1 MLLRSRPCKRGSCT
15 GPLPS
20 LLFSPRIHNYRN
32 RIPGECPE
40 KSFSYCVNSWRMP
53 SEGPF
58 AAFCAPPRIIEKIP
72 DFGVSRVVDTLV
84 TPYGTVLTGP
94 AGRTGTDP
102 IQVHVDGYG
111 TPVPNVSVRILN
123 PDVKNIGIQDAHGN
137 IGHRRSVAI
146 NVNLDGIGA
155 GAAGRPRQHRP
166 IRSNERV
173 NDARHTEI
181 RECLGFRKNDT
192 DAIDRGAN

>member
-53 SEGPF
+53 SEGPL

-72 DFGVSRVVDTLV
+72 DACMAGVEKMAKEMGTADVLVNNAGITRDHTLQKMPVEDWHAVIHTDLGACFNMSRAV
-84 TPYGTVLTGP
+84 
-94 AGRTGTDP
+94 
-102 IQVHVDGYG
+102 I
-111 TPVPNVSVRILN
+111 
-123 PDVKNIGIQDAHGN
+123 
-137 IGHRRSVAI
+137 
-146 NVNLDGIGA
+146 
-155 GAAGRPRQHRP
+155 
-166 IRSNERV
+166 
-173 NDARHTEI
+173 
-181 RECLGFRKNDT
+181 
-192 DAIDRGAN
+192 

>member
-72 DFGVSRVVDTLV
+72 VGGLSTLGRAAWQGWYDRHEFVCKAPMTPVLETPSKNKLPWTGIAWFGVLLV
-84 TPYGTVLTGP
+84 ACYAPVL
-94 AGRTGTDP
+94 RSLVRQWNNDP
-102 IQVHVDGYG
+102 DMG
-111 TPVPNVSVRILN
+111 
-123 PDVKNIGIQDAHGN
+123 
-137 IGHRRSVAI
+137 
-146 NVNLDGIGA
+146 
-155 GAAGRPRQHRP
+155 
-166 IRSNERV
+166 
-173 NDARHTEI
+173 
-181 RECLGFRKNDT
+181 
-192 DAIDRGAN
+192 

>member
-72 DFGVSRVVDTLV
+72 FRGLSCLSKPRLGDRRQKTIVCPTSDLTLM
-84 TPYGTVLTGP
+84 PHHL
-94 AGRTGTDP
+94 
-102 IQVHVDGYG
+102 
-111 TPVPNVSVRILN
+111 
-123 PDVKNIGIQDAHGN
+123 
-137 IGHRRSVAI
+137 
-146 NVNLDGIGA
+146 
-155 GAAGRPRQHRP
+155 
-166 IRSNERV
+166 
-173 NDARHTEI
+173 
-181 RECLGFRKNDT
+181 
-192 DAIDRGAN
+192 

>member
-72 DFGVSRVVDTLV
+72 FVCQ
-84 TPYGTVLTGP
+84 P
-94 AGRTGTDP
+94 ATEPRNP
-102 IQVHVDGYG
+102 E
-111 TPVPNVSVRILN
+111 NVYAPRMPGGGGEIFL
-123 PDVKNIGIQDAHGN
+123 A
-137 IGHRRSVAI
+137 
-146 NVNLDGIGA
+146 NL
-155 GAAGRPRQHRP
+155 
-166 IRSNERV
+166 
-173 NDARHTEI
+173 
-181 RECLGFRKNDT
+181 
-192 DAIDRGAN
+192 

>member
-58 AAFCAPPRIIEKIP
+58 AAFCAPPRIIEKIHKKRWSVP
-72 DFGVSRVVDTLV
+72 PLFE
-84 TPYGTVLTGP
+84 TVPFRKKDSGLIGYHEVGAIAARLFHPASGGCAAPKPSGAISEVRRP
-94 AGRTGTDP
+94 AGG
-102 IQVHVDGYG
+102 QH
-111 TPVPNVSVRILN
+111 PVR
-123 PDVKNIGIQDAHGN
+123 A
-137 IGHRRSVAI
+137 R
-146 NVNLDGIGA
+146 
-155 GAAGRPRQHRP
+155 GAAPGGRRTLRYAAPEA
-166 IRSNERV
+166 RSAAAHV
-173 NDARHTEI
+173 
-181 RECLGFRKNDT
+181 
-192 DAIDRGAN
+192 RGAR